1 MTVLSSELIFNTSV
15 NSGSTGGIN
24 SGGVIVSGN
33 LNNIFDDVSAEESDS
48 GHVDYRKIF
57 VKNTNLVD
65 NLINAK
71 IWLSSE
77 TSSPDDQVLIG
88 IGSSSDDDG
97 SNELVDLG
105 ESTKIYVYSTDGD
118 TRTLTLTG
126 EDVLGNRISES
137 ISLTG
142 IVGVSSFYTY
152 KKLYLASVS
161 YINSFYTIVIKK
173 SSDGSQIGT
182 IPVKKYSAILY
193 QNVTTQSSA
202 IILGTINANSD
213 QAIWLKRMVDEG
225 ASGYNLNQG
234 TIEVLG
240 ETA

>member
-1 MTVLSSELIFNTSV
+1 MFFLRPWV
-15 NSGSTGGIN
+15 
-24 SGGVIVSGN
+24 
-33 LNNIFDDVSAEESDS
+33 
-48 GHVDYRKIF
+48 
-57 VKNTNLVD
+57 
-65 NLINAK
+65 
-71 IWLSSE
+71 
-77 TSSPDDQVLIG
+77 
-88 IGSSSDDDG
+88 
-97 SNELVDLG
+97 
-105 ESTKIYVYSTDGD
+105 TKIYVYSTDGD
-118 TRTLTLTG
+118 TRTLTLIG